1 MRTVKAFIFALTF
14 CSAVA
19 GQQHTATPAPLPEQ
33 FEVGVHT
40 FFDFGPPFDFY
51 QLYVVRSAEN
61 GTKAERLIFTPAGS
75 KCFAPAKLETS
86 SAFLHASVRELLEN
100 KNPCTI
106 PDKDLKRELKRC
118 KKCSVYSGSNV
129 RMQVKCGGGTR
140 LIRSDILDR
149 DMFASNPH
157 TPANTAWTMQ
167 LIDRLNQELGPGVM
181 ERPMFPSPPDES
193 AGKVDAQQSANA
205 GVLADI
211 AQGEYDALFPES
223 EIKLA
228 ALYYET
234 QKPAPPSPSVR
245 LKTPLSVA
253 PEALVVPIFPPLAR
267 MTRTEGDVIVEF
279 EIGEDL
285 VPKGETVLEG
295 HPLLRAAAL
304 DAVEKWRFPASAV
317 LQRLQATFEFS
328 LNCHEKAAD

>member
-1 MRTVKAFIFALTF
+1 MRTVRALIFALTF
-14 CSAVA
+14 CSAVG
-19 GQQHTATPAPLPEQ
+19 GQQHIAARAPLPEQ
-33 FEVGVHT
+33 FELGVHT

-51 QLYVVRSAEN
+51 QLYVVRPTEH
-61 GTKAERLIFTPAGS
+61 GTKVERLIFIPAGS
-75 KCFAPAKLETS
+75 KCLAPAKLETS
-86 SAFLHASVRELLEN
+86 WAFLPASVQELLEN
-100 KNPCTI
+100 KNPCAI

-118 KKCSVYSGSNV
+118 KKCSVFSGSNV
-129 RMQVKCGGGTR
+129 RIQVKCGGQTR

-167 LIDRLNQELGPGVM
+167 LIDRLNHELGPGVM
-181 ERPMFPSPPDES
+181 ERPMFPSPDEP
-193 AGKVDAQQSANA
+193 GRKVDAQQSANA
-205 GVLADI
+205 RLLADI

-223 EIKLA
+223 EIKLT
-228 ALYYET
+228 ALYNET

-304 DAVEKWRFPASAV
+304 DAVEKWRFPESAV
-317 LQRLQATFEFS
+317 RQKLQATFEFS
-328 LNCHEKAAD
+328 LNCHE